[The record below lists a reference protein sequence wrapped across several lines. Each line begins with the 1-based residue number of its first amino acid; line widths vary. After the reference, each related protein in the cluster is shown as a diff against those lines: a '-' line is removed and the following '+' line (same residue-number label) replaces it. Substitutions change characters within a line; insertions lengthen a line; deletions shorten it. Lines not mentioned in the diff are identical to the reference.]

1 MFKYYIGTT
10 KVMKILVISP
20 TYNKRKNI
28 NRLVE
33 MVLSDNPE
41 FDLLIVDDNS
51 PDGTGDKVKKLQ
63 TKYKNLYLETR
74 PKKSGLGTAYIFGF
88 KWALEKKYE
97 NIIQMD
103 ADLSHNP
110 KDLPRMIDKLQK
122 YDLIIGSRYINGISV
137 INWPLRRLMLSYGA
151 NAYSRVITG
160 MPIMD
165 GTGGFKAW
173 KSSVLSSIDLDSV
186 KSQGYSFQIEMNFRA
201 WVKKFNIKE
210 IPIIF
215 SDRTI
220 GQSKMSKAIVNE
232 AIFMVWRL
240 RIWKIFKW
248 HH

>member
-1 MFKYYIGTT
+1 
-10 KVMKILVISP
+10 MKTLIISP
-20 TYNKRKNI
+20 TYNERKNI
-28 NRLVE
+28 EQLVD
-33 MVLSDNPE
+33 MVIGENPE
-41 FDLLIVDDNS
+41 LHLLIVDDNS
-51 PDGTGDKVKKLQ
+51 PDGTGEKVKKLQ
-63 TKYKNLYLETR
+63 TEYKNLFLETR

-88 KWALEKKYE
+88 KWALEKKYD

-110 KDLPRMIDKLQK
+110 KDLPRMVNNLQK
-122 YDLIIGSRYINGISV
+122 YDLVIGSRYINGISV
-137 INWPLRRLMLSYGA
+137 VNWPLRRLMLSYGA

-173 KSSVLSSIDLDSV
+173 KSNVLSSIDLDSV

-220 GQSKMSKAIVNE
+220 GQSKMSKTIVYE

-248 HH
+248 HI

>member
-1 MFKYYIGTT
+1 
-10 KVMKILVISP
+10 MKTLIISP
-20 TYNKRKNI
+20 TYNERKNI
-28 NRLVE
+28 KQLVD
-33 MVLSDNPE
+33 MVIGENPE
-41 FDLLIVDDNS
+41 LHLLIVDDNS
-51 PDGTGDKVKKLQ
+51 PDGTGEKVKKLQ
-63 TKYKNLYLETR
+63 TEYKNLFLETR

-88 KWALEKKYE
+88 KWALEKKYD

-110 KDLPRMIDKLQK
+110 KDLPRMVDNLQK

-137 INWPLRRLMLSYGA
+137 VNWPLRRLMLSYGA

-220 GQSKMSKAIVNE
+220 GQSKMSKTIVYE

>member
-1 MFKYYIGTT
+1 
-10 KVMKILVISP
+10 MKTLIISP
-20 TYNKRKNI
+20 TYNEKKNI
-28 NRLVE
+28 QLLVD
-33 MVLSDNPE
+33 MVLGKNPE
-41 FDLLIVDDNS
+41 YHLLIVDDNS
-51 PDGTGDKVKKLQ
+51 PDGTGDMVKLLQ
-63 TKYKNLYLETR
+63 NSYKNLFLETR
-74 PKKSGLGTAYIFGF
+74 SKKSGLGTAYIFGF

-110 KDLPRMIDKLQK
+110 KDLARMISNLSKF
-122 YDLIIGSRYINGISV
+122 DLVIGSRYINGISV
-137 INWPLRRLMLSYGA
+137 VNWPLRRLMLSYGA
-151 NAYSRVITG
+151 NAYSRIITG

-173 KSSVLSSIDLDSV
+173 KAKVLSKLDLDSV

-201 WVKKFNIKE
+201 WVKNFNIKE

-220 GQSKMSKAIVNE
+220 GKSKMSKTIVYE

-248 HH
+248 HI

>member
-1 MFKYYIGTT
+1 
-10 KVMKILVISP
+10 MKTLIISP
-20 TYNKRKNI
+20 TYNERKNI
-28 NRLVE
+28 KQLVD
-33 MVLSDNPE
+33 MVIGENPE
-41 FDLLIVDDNS
+41 LHLLIVDDNS
-51 PDGTGDKVKKLQ
+51 PDGTGEKVKKLQ
-63 TKYKNLYLETR
+63 TEYKNLFLETR

-88 KWALEKKYE
+88 KWALEKKYD

-110 KDLPRMIDKLQK
+110 KDLPRMVNNLQK
-122 YDLIIGSRYINGISV
+122 YDLVIGSRYINGISV
-137 INWPLRRLMLSYGA
+137 VNWPLRRLILSYGA

-220 GQSKMSKAIVNE
+220 GQSKMSKAIVYE

-240 RIWKIFKW
+240 RIWRMFKW
-248 HH
+248 HI

>member
-1 MFKYYIGTT
+1 
-10 KVMKILVISP
+10 MKTLIISP
-20 TYNKRKNI
+20 TYNERKNI
-28 NRLVE
+28 KQLVD
-33 MVLSDNPE
+33 MVIGENPD
-41 FDLLIVDDNS
+41 FHLLIVDDNS
-51 PDGTGDKVKKLQ
+51 PDGTGDKVKEFQ

-74 PKKSGLGTAYIFGF
+74 QKKSGLGTAYIFGF
-88 KWALEKKYE
+88 KWALKNNYD
-97 NIIQMD
+97 NIVQMD

-110 KDLPRMIDKLQK
+110 KDLPRMVEKLQK

-137 INWPLRRLMLSYGA
+137 VNWPLRRLMLSYGA

-173 KSSVLSSIDLDSV
+173 RSSVLKSIDLDSV

-201 WVKKFNIKE
+201 WVKRFNIKE

-220 GQSKMSKAIVNE
+220 GQSKMSKTIVYE

-248 HH
+248 HS